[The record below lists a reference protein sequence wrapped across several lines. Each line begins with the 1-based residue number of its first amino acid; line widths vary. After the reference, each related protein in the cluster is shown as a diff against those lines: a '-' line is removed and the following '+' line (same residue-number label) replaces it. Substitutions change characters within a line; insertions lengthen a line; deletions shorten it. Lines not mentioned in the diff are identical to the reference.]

1 MRNTN
6 SEVAALR
13 RVLSNLF
20 MATSPKEA
28 AAESK
33 REALIAP
40 FRVVIPFY
48 RCAPTTYRM
57 ADSIVRQTVWQ
68 LEPISIFGFSGNIVQ
83 DAPKPDGGLKKFWTF
98 RGSSGWVGTQN
109 ILYERDRDCHTS
121 GSFSIG
127 NR

>member
-6 SEVAALR
+6 SESAALR

-48 RCAPTTYRM
+48 RCAPTTDRM

-68 LEPISIFGFSGNIVQ
+68 LEPISISGFSGNISRMRPNLTG
-83 DAPKPDGGLKKFWTF
+83 D
-98 RGSSGWVGTQN
+98 
-109 ILYERDRDCHTS
+109 
-121 GSFSIG
+121 
-127 NR
+127 